1 MSNFIIILFLIYMY
15 LLLFNDVIYSNIR
28 DYINKIKK
36 LIKKL
41 ITKIKNII
49 SKFSILELLANILE
63 GIGSFNN
70 SMLPDEELTEQL
82 LQELNDQKEVR
93 EEQEIQTWK
102 DKLRQENKNDNIEVI
117 KYLSV
122 FPFSIFNLLHQALT
136 VSLKPLLIVY
146 FLTLDSYNCIEL
158 LSLPF
163 WVYYSNRK
171 RSKSAYLGWLI
182 NRDELNKKYPKPI
195 TTDSP
200 YQTNEELTLEIMNE
214 LNIKTKNSKM
224 KTSFISNTVIMLNQ
238 ISTYYYNNYPP
249 KSLTEAHNLI
259 QNLSKDEINNLII
272 EFFNNLGLNKVESIT
287 YNIENIL
294 IRKEIITEIIIK
306 YYYVLKSNIEREE
319 LITLIQNNLNRK
331 KYRNIKTLSLYNP
344 NQKREYHSNATKL
357 DNPAEDKKSFL
368 KNIIIT
374 TILITRVIIKI
385 IFFISLFLPF
395 THPIVPFFNFT
406 TKIMPDDAWL
416 DAVNTI
422 LQQGI
427 DESVHFDETEI
438 VETSTPLELNVPNNS
453 YNLNDESDSDTSSIT
468 SEMEIDMLEYIN
480 LEESNIDN
488 NSLNSNDEEDI
499 DIMMDISDSQIENNL
514 DTDDERDIDIM
525 NNISDSEIEH
535 NLNSDDERDIN
546 TMMQISDS
554 EINCNLDSDDERD
567 ISIMNDIPDSE
578 INTLFIP
585 WIILL
590 IPRLNITI
598 SILMIVLR
606 ILLSY
611 FDYSLIMDI
620 PFYINDNTL
629 IIDMNLEEYTNW
641 FNSLLFIDKPLPEL
655 PLTEWS
661 ILPLIVSKN
670 RWLNKIIKDILK
682 LIIQYFL
689 NFLTSVITSRI
700 KSYLLISVLGIKL
713 LDKQLQNP
721 TSDKELEI
729 DSPLIESN
737 ESLNDP
743 YLTDEQKEI
752 LIKELIK
759 RDAIDKMKLINIRP
773 IGEIKP
779 TFNNPYSEET
789 IHYIKNKKLKYPWEY
804 MTDEEYKILSDSI
817 IKRHKEKMISNQNTD
832 SFDMVA
838 ETPSSHLTYLTNN
851 SDNIDTLSDSSDS
864 SVTDYDYGRVQNTT
878 VYTPVYDKP
887 LPPLPKVDEPVNK
900 PLTRRGKMIEII
912 DTDRRSHT
920 PTIDTQLRTP
930 IPHTAHLTEFDF
942 EFEEDGESI
951 PLINKSK
958 SNQRSESVIT
968 YYKLTSNQDR
978 NFSLTTTT
986 PRLKVVKKNN
996 KKNEK

>member
-1 MSNFIIILFLIYMY
+1 M
-15 LLLFNDVIYSNIR
+15 
-28 DYINKIKK
+28 
-36 LIKKL
+36 
-41 ITKIKNII
+41 
-49 SKFSILELLANILE
+49 
-63 GIGSFNN
+63 
-70 SMLPDEELTEQL
+70 
-82 LQELNDQKEVR
+82 
-93 EEQEIQTWK
+93 
-102 DKLRQENKNDNIEVI
+102 
-117 KYLSV
+117 
-122 FPFSIFNLLHQALT
+122 
-136 VSLKPLLIVY
+136 
-146 FLTLDSYNCIEL
+146 
-158 LSLPF
+158 
-163 WVYYSNRK
+163 YYSNRK
-171 RSKSAYLGWLI
+171 RSKATYLGWLVD
-182 NRDELNKKYPKPI
+182 RDELNKKYPKPI
-195 TTDSP
+195 TTDFP
-200 YQTNEELTLEIMNE
+200 YHTNEELTLEIMNE

-224 KTSFISNTVIMLNQ
+224 KTSFIANTVIILNQ
-238 ISTYYYNNYPP
+238 ISMYYYNNYPP
-249 KSLTEAHNLI
+249 KSLTEAHKLI

-294 IRKEIITEIIIK
+294 IRKEIITEIITK
-306 YYYVLKSNIEREE
+306 YYYILKSNIEREE

-331 KYRNIKTLSLYNP
+331 KYRNIKTLSLYNS

-357 DNPAEDKKSFL
+357 DNTAEDKKSFL

-385 IFFISLFLPF
+385 IFFISLFLPL

-406 TKIMPDDAWL
+406 TKIIPDDAWL

-468 SEMEIDMLEYIN
+468 SEMETDMLEYIN

-488 NSLNSNDEEDI
+488 NSLNSSDEEDI

-554 EINCNLDSDDERD
+554 EISCNLDSDDERD

-598 SILMIVLR
+598 SILMIILR

-641 FNSLLFIDKPLPEL
+641 FNSLLFIDKPLPDL

-661 ILPLIVSKN
+661 ILPPILFKN
-670 RWLNKIIKDILK
+670 KIMNKIIKDILK
-682 LIIQYFL
+682 LILQYL
-689 NFLTSVITSRI
+689 LKLITSII
-700 KSYLLISVLGIKL
+700 KSRVKNYFIVGVAGLKF
-713 LDKQLQNP
+713 
-721 TSDKELEI
+721 
-729 DSPLIESN
+729 
-737 ESLNDP
+737 
-743 YLTDEQKEI
+743 
-752 LIKELIK
+752 
-759 RDAIDKMKLINIRP
+759 IDKPLPK
-773 IGEIKP
+773 KP
-779 TFNNPYSEET
+779 SDNRESEET
-789 IHYIKNKKLKYPWEY
+789 R
-804 MTDEEYKILSDSI
+804 T
-817 IKRHKEKMISNQNTD
+817 IS
-832 SFDMVA
+832 SW
-838 ETPSSHLTYLTNN
+838 
-851 SDNIDTLSDSSDS
+851 SDNIDTELTDSKEITPEDSMVNEQIEVSSTLRGVLVRELMKIQMLDKMKLQDLTLNSSGDESTFKDPLSPEQKHYLDNPKLKMPWQIQKKLTQNNQNVILNFTDEELSILAEHIISRHRTKLQESQTTLNSESFCVIAPTIKSEDLTSWISNTELTESDSSSDS
-864 SVTDYDYGRVQNTT
+864 SFTPDYGT
-878 VYTPVYDKP
+878 VIRRDEICYSNRNKP
-887 LPPLPKVDEPVNK
+887 LPPIPSEKYEEQKPK
-900 PLTRRGKMIEII
+900 TRGQKMIEII
-912 DTDRRSHT
+912 SNDRDSHT
-920 PTIDTQLRTP
+920 LTVDTQLRTP
-930 IPHTAHLTEFDF
+930 MPHTAHFTDFDF
-942 EFEEDGESI
+942 EFEEDGESK
-951 PLINKSK
+951 PLLNKTK
-958 SNQRSESVIT
+958 SEVT
-968 YYKLTSNQDR
+968 YYKLTSSDDR
-978 NFSLTTTT
+978 GFTLTTTT